1 MTKYTAFCVDFTIE
15 TTGCTKL
22 VTKAPLS
29 LNRKPYSMNSYHSLC
44 AQLFSSRSTQQMG
57 NKLGFIAISGS
68 FVLPLYVHGCRQNH
82 LANLW
87 LKAATLKYLHVP
99 VKSPRISVNV
109 THEDFL
115 LGIRLH
121 SWNLSCITMV
131 CYDFFP
137 LHVLG
142 C

>member
-1 MTKYTAFCVDFTIE
+1 
-15 TTGCTKL
+15 
-22 VTKAPLS
+22 
-29 LNRKPYSMNSYHSLC
+29 
-44 AQLFSSRSTQQMG
+44 MG

-121 SWNLSCITMV
+121 SWNLSRITMHGLLPTAHSGLLT
-131 CYDFFP
+131 CK
-137 LHVLG
+137 VLVALVF
-142 C
+142 

>member
-1 MTKYTAFCVDFTIE
+1 
-15 TTGCTKL
+15 
-22 VTKAPLS
+22 
-29 LNRKPYSMNSYHSLC
+29 
-44 AQLFSSRSTQQMG
+44 MG

-121 SWNLSCITMV
+121 SWNLSRITMHG
-131 CYDFFP
+131 
-137 LHVLG
+137 LL
-142 C
+142 